1 MTAKEK
7 LHRLVEEL
15 SEQEADSAIELIVA
29 RQESDGIDAWGELAK
44 LHEAT
49 TAETMRHLAEQER
62 AVGHTRW

>member
-15 SEQEADSAIELIVA
+15 SEQEADSAIELIFA
-29 RQESDGIDAWGELAK
+29 RQEGGGVDAWGELAK

-49 TAETMRHLAEQER
+49 TAETMRHLAESER
-62 AVGHTRW
+62 VLGHAPW